1 MRFVYTW
8 FLPVA
13 LSASLLLTGCRN
25 PVKQTGQKN
34 SIKVTDFRGVEIALE
49 KPATRIVCLI
59 ESALSGLYM
68 LNTENRVIGVPANI
82 YSESVYDQ
90 YAALDERIKDKK
102 IPAPGNW
109 DFVNLESVVALQPD
123 LVIIWS
129 SQKESIE
136 ALEERGIAV
145 YGVFLQSLSD
155 MYKEITDLG
164 QLTGKQPRADSLLA
178 YTRHEI
184 ASLKTHTRPSGNNRS
199 VYFMWSQGLLETSGT
214 SSTVNELIELAGAK
228 NVCRSTHEHL
238 VVNMENIL
246 EWNPD
251 VIIMWYNADKLPSDI
266 MNIPEWRNTSAVKN
280 GQVYQLPSVFLCD
293 LWTLKFQYAA
303 KLLAKWCYPGS
314 FTGLDME
321 KEKDNMLLN
330 LYGQKGLKI
339 SK

>member
-1 MRFVYTW
+1 M
-8 FLPVA
+8 A
-13 LSASLLLTGCRN
+13 LSASLWLTGCRN
-25 PVKQTGQKN
+25 PVKQTGQN
-34 SIKVTDFRGVEIALE
+34 SSIKVTDFRGVEVALE

-68 LNTENRVIGVPANI
+68 LHAESKVIGVPANI

-90 YAALDERIKDKK
+90 YAALDERIKYKK

-136 ALEERGIAV
+136 AIEERGIAV

-155 MYKEITDLG
+155 VYKEITDLG
-164 QLTGKQPRADSLLA
+164 RLTGKQPRADSLLT
-178 YTRHEI
+178 YTQHEI
-184 ASLKTHTRPSGNNRS
+184 ARLKTLTRSLSNDRS

-228 NVCRSTHEHL
+228 NVCRSAHEHM
-238 VVNMENIL
+238 VVNMESVL

-251 VIIMWYNADKLPSDI
+251 VIIMWYNAARLPSDVI
-266 MNIPEWRNTSAVKN
+266 NIPEWRNISAVRN
-280 GQVYQLPSVFLCD
+280 EQVYQLPSVFLCD

-303 KLLAKWCYPGS
+303 KLLASWCYPDS
-314 FTGLDME
+314 FKGFDIE
-321 KEKDNMLLN
+321 KEKNNMLLN
-330 LYGQKGLKI
+330 LYGQKGLKL
-339 SK
+339 SE